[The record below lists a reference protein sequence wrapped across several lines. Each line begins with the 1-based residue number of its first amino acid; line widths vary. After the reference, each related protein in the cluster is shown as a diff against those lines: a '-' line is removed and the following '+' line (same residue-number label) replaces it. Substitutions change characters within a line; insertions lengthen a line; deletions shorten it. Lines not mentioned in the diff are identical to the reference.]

1 MVKRSKGIRSKSR
14 HVLRKK
20 PRDRGIS
27 SITRAI
33 QQFEIGEHVNINLD
47 PSVHKGMPHP
57 RFHGYTGKIEG
68 MQGDAYLVGIDV
80 GKKHKILIIKS
91 EHLGRV
97 TKWTKTKMK
106 D

>member
-14 HVLRKK
+14 HILRIK
-20 PRDRGIS
+20 PRDRGVS

-33 QQFEIGEHVNINLD
+33 QQFEIGESVNIDLN

-57 RFHGYTGKIEG
+57 RFQGHTGKIEG
-68 MQGDAYLVGIDV
+68 MQGEAYLVGINI
-80 GKKHKILIIKS
+80 GKKHKTLIVKP

-97 TKWTKTKMK
+97 TK
-106 D
+106 

>member
-1 MVKRSKGIRSKSR
+1 MVKRSRGKRSKSR

-20 PRDRGIS
+20 PRQRGMS

-47 PSVHKGMPHP
+47 PSVQKGMPHH

-68 MQGDAYLVGIDV
+68 MQGDAYLVGINV
-80 GKKHKILIIKS
+80 GKKHKTLIVRS
-91 EHLGRV
+91 EH
-97 TKWTKTKMK
+97 
-106 D
+106 